1 MKKELFMQEIK
12 SNYENNM
19 IDNADL
25 MYYVKRNIITLDEA
39 RSIIKENGGDIV
51 YGYYKE

>member
-1 MKKELFMQEIK
+1 MKKELFIQEVK
-12 SNYENNM
+12 DNYTNKV